1 MVLVARPKVHRRWL
15 IAGDGGMVELWREM
29 PMTASHGYRI
39 RARYELHEVTT
50 VLPKQREEDK
60 GVPSYPD
67 HGGLN
72 SGEVTLMAVTAEMA
86 NVPLLRLNRL
96 G

>member
-1 MVLVARPKVHRRWL
+1 
-15 IAGDGGMVELWREM
+15 
-29 PMTASHGYRI
+29 MTASHGCLI
-39 RARYELHEVTT
+39 RAWYELYEVTT

-60 GVPSYPD
+60 EVPSYPD

-72 SGEVTLMAVTAEMA
+72 SSEDTPMAAVAGMVNA
-86 NVPLLRLNRL
+86 PLPKLNRL

>member
-1 MVLVARPKVHRRWL
+1 M
-15 IAGDGGMVELWREM
+15 M
-29 PMTASHGYRI
+29 ASHGCLI
-39 RARYELHEVTT
+39 RAWYELYEVTT

-60 GVPSYPD
+60 EVPSYPD

-72 SGEVTLMAVTAEMA
+72 SGEVTLMAVTAEVA
-86 NVPLLRLNRL
+86 NVPLPRLNRL

>member
-15 IAGDGGMVELWREM
+15 VASDGVTAELWRET
-29 PMTASHGYRI
+29 PTTASHGCLI

-72 SGEVTLMAVTAEMA
+72 SGEVTLMAAMAGVA

-96 G
+96 S

>member
-1 MVLVARPKVHRRWL
+1 MVLLARPIVQWRWL
-15 IAGDGGMVELWREM
+15 VVGDGSTAELRRET
-29 PMTASHGYRI
+29 PMTANHGCLI

-60 GVPSYPD
+60 EVPSYPD

-72 SGEVTLMAVTAEMA
+72 SSEVTLMAVVAEVA
-86 NVPLLRLNRL
+86 NVPLPRLNRL
-96 G
+96 S